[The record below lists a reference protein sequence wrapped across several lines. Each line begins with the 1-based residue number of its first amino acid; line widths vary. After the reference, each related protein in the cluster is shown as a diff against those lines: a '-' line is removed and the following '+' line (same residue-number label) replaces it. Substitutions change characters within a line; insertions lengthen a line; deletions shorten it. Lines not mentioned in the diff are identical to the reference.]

1 MKKMLA
7 GRGLKPKPVARKA
20 QAKKSATKKTGKA
33 WWDTATEKQKA
44 DRVKKMQAGRGLK
57 PKARKKTK

>member
-7 GRGLKPKPVARKA
+7 GRGLKPKPAVRK
-20 QAKKSATKKTGKA
+20 ATKKTGKT

-44 DRVKKMQAGRGLK
+44 ERIRKMQAGRGLK
-57 PKARKKTK
+57 PRAKKTAKGKSK